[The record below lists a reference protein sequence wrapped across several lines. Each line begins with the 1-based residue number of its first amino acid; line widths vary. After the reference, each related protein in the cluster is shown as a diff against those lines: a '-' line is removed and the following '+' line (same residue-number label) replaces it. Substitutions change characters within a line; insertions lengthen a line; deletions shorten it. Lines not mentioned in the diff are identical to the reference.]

1 MAIVLLSVAAPSVR
15 AIPAWPGL
23 HTVLQ
28 PDGTSLSLRLLGDEY
43 AHSYVT
49 TDGWL
54 VGPDADG
61 IMHYVT
67 AVSDDGRTELSA
79 AMAHNASLRSAEE
92 RQMLLAEG
100 QTDFASYYRKVAGT
114 QWQTA
119 PQGKSARRSLG
130 GTSFPTQGEV
140 RGLVLLVEFAD
151 NAFQPEYD
159 RALFERQLNEE
170 GYADYAAT
178 GSARDYFIAQS
189 MGRFTPR
196 FDVAGPLR
204 LSRPM
209 AYYGAS
215 SRLGN
220 DANPGEM
227 VSEACRMAHDSLSID
242 FSQYDFDGDG
252 DVDFVFVLYAGYG
265 ENYGAPS
272 TTVWPHMSSLRTLNV
287 DCRLDGKTI
296 DRYACSCELNGS
308 SGTELDG
315 IGAVCHEF
323 SHVLGLPD
331 FYNTYNTSLTQL
343 GSWDVM
349 DAGSYN
355 NNSRTPPSFTA
366 FERYSLGWM
375 ELTEIDTPSDS
386 IVLDEITRHNVGLR
400 ISTASENEF
409 FTLENHQQ
417 EGWDCFQPG
426 RGLMI
431 IHVSYSESAWRN
443 NSVNSGATPRYDL
456 VEADGTQGYDLET
469 DLFPT
474 PANDMFTDYS
484 TPGSTS
490 WSGVPTEKGVTRIRQ
505 NGDGT
510 VSFRFMLD
518 RLARPVVLDPT
529 EVTSHSFRLNWEPV
543 EGAVGYDISL
553 REVLPDSLEPLLLD
567 EDFSLMTGDAYPKSG
582 YQTIDQSLD
591 DYCHRPGWQGSDVYA
606 SNGYVR
612 IGSYGKSGWLQTPGM
627 TSADA
632 DGWLTAAFRAVS
644 YPGKK
649 VSYTVSLTDADTGD
663 VIASHDLK
671 ADKNET
677 HQLLR
682 FQSPANVRLRFA
694 TQNERL
700 FLSSV
705 RMLSGQADSLEVW
718 TAGPRQWTADS
729 ITATSYVVDSLE
741 SSRTYACTLV
751 ALATGGLTSSLP
763 TAEQLVTTAP
773 LETSIRQPPSTFNPP
788 PSTFDLP
795 PSTFNPPPSTFDV
808 TGRPVVPSSR
818 GLIILRRV
826 CSDGTVEY
834 IKYLAR

>member
-1 MAIVLLSVAAPSVR
+1 MAAAFLSLATPSVL

-23 HTVLQ
+23 HTIMQ
-28 PDGTSLSLRLLGDEY
+28 PDGTCLSLRLLGDEH

-54 VGPDADG
+54 VGPDTDG
-61 IMHYVT
+61 VMRYVT
-67 AVSDDGRTELSA
+67 AIDTEGRQVLSTA
-79 AMAHNASLRSAEE
+79 IAHDSNMRPAEE
-92 RQMLLAEG
+92 SRMLLADG
-100 QTDFASYYRKVAGT
+100 QNDFARYYRTMAGAG
-114 QWQTA
+114 QQTA
-119 PQGKSARRSLG
+119 HRGKLPRRSLG
-130 GTSFPTQGEV
+130 NTSFPTKGEV

-159 RALFERQLNEE
+159 RALYERQLNEE
-170 GYADYAAT
+170 GYADYDAT

-189 MGRFTPR
+189 MSQFMPR
-196 FDVAGPLR
+196 FDVVGPLK

-209 AYYGAS
+209 AYYGAN
-215 SRLGN
+215 SRLGG

-227 VSEACRMAHDSLSID
+227 VSEACRMAHDSLNID
-242 FSQYDFDGDG
+242 FSQYDFDDNG

-265 ENYGAPS
+265 ENYGAPGN
-272 TTVWPHMSSLRTLNV
+272 TVWPHMSYLRTLNV
-287 DCRLDGKTI
+287 DCRLDGKTV
-296 DRYACSCELNGS
+296 DRYACSCELNGN

-331 FYNTYNTSLTQL
+331 FYNTYNTAATQL

-386 IVLDEITRHNVGLR
+386 IVLDEISRHNVGFR
-400 ISTASENEF
+400 ISTANENEF

-417 EGWDCFQPG
+417 EGWDRFQPG

-431 IHVSYSESAWRN
+431 IHVNYSESAWNN
-443 NSVNSGATPRYDL
+443 NSVNSGANPRYDL
-456 VEADGTQGYDLET
+456 VEADGTQGYNQKT

-474 PANDMFTDYS
+474 PDNDMFTDYS
-484 TPGSTS
+484 TPGSMS
-490 WSGVPTEKGVTRIRQ
+490 WSGEPTEKGITHIRQ

-518 RLARPVVLDPT
+518 RLARPVMLAPT
-529 EVTSHSFRLNWEPV
+529 DVTDHSFQLNWEPV
-543 EGAVGYDISL
+543 EGAVGYDLSL
-553 REVLPDSLEPLLLD
+553 REVLPDSLNPIVLD
-567 EDFSLMTGDAYPKSG
+567 EDFSLMDDDAYPKSG
-582 YQTIDQSLD
+582 YQTIEQSLD
-591 DYCHRPGWQGSDVYA
+591 DYCHQPGWQGSDIYA

-612 IGSYGKSGWLQTPGM
+612 IGSYGKSGWLQTPSV
-627 TSADA
+627 TTDDA

-649 VSYTVSLTDADTGD
+649 VSYTVSLTDAGTGD

-677 HQLLR
+677 HVLLC
-682 FQSPANVRLRFA
+682 FQSSASVRLRIS
-694 TQNERL
+694 TRNERL

-705 RMLSGQADSLEVW
+705 RMLSGLADSTEVW
-718 TAGPRQWTADS
+718 TAGPRQWTVDS
-729 ITATSYVVDSLE
+729 ITATSYVADSLE
-741 SSRTYACTLV
+741 SSRTYVYSLV

-763 TAEQLVTTAP
+763 TVEQQVTTCSVQSVGIQSAGG
-773 LETSIRQPPSTFNPP
+773 TVARQP
-788 PSTFDLP
+788 
-795 PSTFNPPPSTFDV
+795 V
-808 TGRPVVPSSR
+808 TTDCYDISGRRATPSSH
-818 GLIILRRV
+818 GLVIIRRIY
-826 CSDGTVEY
+826 SDGSTEY
-834 IKYLAR
+834 VKQRGIP